1 MKDSYLLDRGNSSD
15 RRPRIEQDIADNGL
29 KILSKHKE
37 HYEKIIAKTGVFR
50 LKNGIGK
57 LYYLDQNNK
66 ILAGCYYVAKNDFP
80 VIGELIDEPL
90 EMD

>member
-15 RRPRIEQDIADNGL
+15 RRPRIEQDIAD
-29 KILSKHKE
+29 KHKE